1 MFITYL
7 IDNDEPLQCNPLL
20 PLHFLKK
27 GNKISNKCVYYIS
40 QLIMMNHHIHPPK
53 AKCIQ
58 EWTPAPLKKNSECIH
73 SSLNKSPQKFT
84 HRYERHSSC
93 NVIHWYAKV
102 CIHSLSKFS
111 EKIHSLQRKAKTP
124 CILYKTSSNVVTEQ
138 HETPILFKKGYSR
151 YPCILY
157 QNFSKVATQSN
168 HRFRSLEVFPFAD
181 FFALEPSEKYWL
193 RYLATRWSSLSWI
206 STFEFFLFLLALD
219 WLPEYDSFVFWKNK
233 HVQRYV

>member
-73 SSLNKSPQKFT
+73 SSLKNLHKMSLIGMKHKLFMQ
-84 HRYERHSSC
+84 Y
-93 NVIHWYAKV
+93 
-102 CIHSLSKFS
+102 HSLVWKSMHSLFI
-111 EKIHSLQRKAKTP
+111 KILWENSLIAKKSQNSMHSLQ
-124 CILYKTSSNVVTEQ
+124 N
-138 HETPILFKKGYSR
+138 LFKCGHWAAWNTNTLQERLFPISMHSLPKLFKGSHSVK
-151 YPCILY
+151 P
-157 QNFSKVATQSN
+157 
-168 HRFRSLEVFPFAD
+168 SL
-181 FFALEPSEKYWL
+181 
-193 RYLATRWSSLSWI
+193 
-206 STFEFFLFLLALD
+206 
-219 WLPEYDSFVFWKNK
+219 
-233 HVQRYV
+233 